1 MDQVAYCEHPWLNQ
15 FIIVSLYSF
24 LICLKCFPGLFS
36 DFIQR
41 VQSHVSA
48 FRVWIYLHQSS
59 NLSFFCSIPK
69 LLGKLSLPC
78 FSCSYGFFRGIRT
91 SITGLKHLYLAHE
104 LGEPTNLGI
113 VKPTPDETYSSTSG
127 CSTCWLES
135 RNNPSSIGSFEVRV
149 YYKAAFLIMH
159 IRPT

>member
-1 MDQVAYCEHPWLNQ
+1 MAAFPVKAPERAAVRGAWTRSPTVNILGLT
-15 FIIVSLYSF
+15 IIVSLYSF
-24 LICLKCFPGLFS
+24 LICLKCFPGVF
-36 DFIQR
+36 FIQR

-48 FRVWIYLHQSS
+48 FRVRIDLHPLS
-59 NLSFFCSIPK
+59 NLSFFCSIPE

-113 VKPTPDETYSSTSG
+113 AKPTPDETDSSTSG
-127 CSTCWLES
+127 CSTCWL
-135 RNNPSSIGSFEVRV
+135 V
-149 YYKAAFLIMH
+149 
-159 IRPT
+159 T